1 MPSYNQHHD
10 SNQQQRIHTKKKTF
24 FICLFI
30 LFSKKI
36 STKSQI
42 SLNNSS
48 SPPPPVTIQTKSHSM
63 IDENTRPFT
72 INTHQHLFNTTRE
85 RDCDEYHYRSSRDN
99 ETDDI
104 NEIYRATLRDL
115 DTERDKRWRAEQEIK
130 HLNDIINEFKKR
142 SLFYF
147 ISSKRNN

>member
-1 MPSYNQHHD
+1 
-10 SNQQQRIHTKKKTF
+10 
-24 FICLFI
+24 
-30 LFSKKI
+30 
-36 STKSQI
+36 
-42 SLNNSS
+42 
-48 SPPPPVTIQTKSHSM
+48 M

-147 ISSKRNN
+147 ISSKRNNSV